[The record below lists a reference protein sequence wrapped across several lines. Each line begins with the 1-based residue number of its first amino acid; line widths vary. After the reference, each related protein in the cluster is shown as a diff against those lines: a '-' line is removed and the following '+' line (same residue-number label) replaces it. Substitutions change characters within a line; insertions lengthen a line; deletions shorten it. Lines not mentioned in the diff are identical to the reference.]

1 MCLNRFVKTL
11 PPLYTME
18 TSMHLVVGWVI
29 KLSAEALTSSGGDD
43 VNKLCD

>member
-1 MCLNRFVKTL
+1 MCFHRDVKAL

-18 TSMHLVVGWVI
+18 TSTDLVVGWVI
-29 KLSAEALTSSGGDD
+29 KLFAEALTSSGGDD